1 MPSRRSILKTTI
13 AVALAA
19 PILSRAQERT
29 LRVTITESD
38 GSPFARE
45 RLRLLIARDLDGD
58 PVPAE
63 ISSSRVTL
71 TAEPIQLTVPLKVP
85 GFGEVY
91 CAADNGGKGY
101 TAGGEIDFVAD
112 AAATRLRRVREA
124 LDAAHGMNLP
134 IDPEL
139 DRHLNLAAK
148 PLPAAGPART
158 AGAYESLAHGLHAGE
173 RLALHIARQRIAR
186 LKGPREGFL
195 FSALASR
202 FQAGGAYVE
211 HLKALCNFA
220 PTNWYSWKDEEPA
233 AARIDYGRMDQSVDW
248 MQANGIA
255 PKLFGYTYMAR
266 GATATWMRPDESPAT
281 RPADPDA
288 TDTTPR
294 RKFNPRWPYD
304 RIRAEYQRVVS
315 QTVARYRGRAKY
327 VEVINEAHDK
337 SNLWGLNHE
346 QIVEMTRLSC
356 QSASGAGMRRMINN
370 CCLWAEYAKRAN
382 PDGSRRWSP
391 YRYLSECM
399 KAGAEFEVVGVQL
412 YYPQYDLFEI
422 DRMLDRMASLGKPIH
437 VTEMAT
443 ASHEGLDA
451 QSMRPKTSAPGWH
464 GPWTETTQADW
475 AEAMYTLCYS
485 KPQVEAIGWW
495 DLADVPG
502 HFWPFG
508 GLLHEDMTPKESYT
522 RLRKLQQSWG
532 FK

>member
-1 MPSRRSILKTTI
+1 MRSRRSILKTT
-13 AVALAA
+13 VAMTLAA
-19 PILSRAQERT
+19 PIFTRAEDRT
-29 LRVTITESD
+29 LRLTIVETD
-38 GSPFARE
+38 GSQLARE
-45 RLRLLIARDLDGD
+45 RLRLLIARDLVGD
-58 PVPAE
+58 PLPVE
-63 ISSSRVTL
+63 ITGSRAAL
-71 TAEPIQLTVPLKVP
+71 TSEPIQFTVPLNVP

-91 CAADNGGKGY
+91 CAADNDGKGY
-101 TAGGEIDFVAD
+101 TTAGEIDFVSD

-124 LDAAHGMNLP
+124 FDAARASNLP
-134 IDPEL
+134 TDPEF
-139 DRHLNLAAK
+139 DRHLEQAAK
-148 PLPAAGPART
+148 SLPGSGPART
-158 AGAYESLAHGLHAGE
+158 AAAYEALSHGLHAGE
-173 RLALHIARQRIAR
+173 RLALNLARQRIAR
-186 LKGPREGFL
+186 LNGPRQGFL
-195 FSALASR
+195 FSALASQ
-202 FQAGGAYVE
+202 FQRGGAYVE

-220 PTNWYSWKDEEPA
+220 PTNWYSWKDENPP

-248 MQANGIA
+248 MLANHIA
-255 PKLFGYTYMAR
+255 PKIFGYCYMAR
-266 GATATWMRPDESPAT
+266 GATATWMRPEETPAA
-281 RPADPDA
+281 RSANPDA
-288 TDTTPR
+288 ADAALR

-304 RIRAEYQRVVS
+304 RIRAEYQRVIT

-337 SNLWGLNHE
+337 SNLWDLNHD

-356 QSASGAGMRRMINN
+356 QAASGMRRVINN

-391 YRYLSECM
+391 YRYLQECLN
-399 KAGAEFEVVGVQL
+399 AGAELEIVGVQL

-422 DRMLDRMASLGKPIH
+422 DRMLDRMITLGKPIH

-451 QSMRPKTSAPGWH
+451 ESMRPRTSAPGWH

-485 KPQVEAIGWW
+485 KPQIEAIGWW

-508 GLLHEDMTPKESYT
+508 GLLHEDMTPKESYL